1 MITLQLAVRV
11 PSFAY
16 KMKGSKR
23 IFTMFQRNH
32 LREIINFI
40 IQLHFLKKMKFQ
52 TTIFS
57 LVSSTSIRENRSLD
71 VEDPTQ
77 ARRHSQME
85 AWMEHY
91 NPSFDKRDLYYGCHC
106 FTTSDRPMSDMGKG
120 RPVDEIDSVCLKYK
134 QCLKCARNEFSDS
147 CMNEFVFYGV
157 AMNGNQPQCT
167 DEAGTCG
174 RKLCECDKEFAK
186 TVVDEVKNNFS
197 IKFKKLIFLQK
208 II

>member
-1 MITLQLAVRV
+1 
-11 PSFAY
+11 
-16 KMKGSKR
+16 
-23 IFTMFQRNH
+23 
-32 LREIINFI
+32 
-40 IQLHFLKKMKFQ
+40 MKFQ

-91 NPSFDKRDLYYGCHC
+91 NPSFDKRDLYY
-106 FTTSDRPMSDMGKG
+106 MGKG
-120 RPVDEIDSVCLKYK
+120 RPVDEIDSVCQKYK

-174 RKLCECDKEFAK
+174 RKLCECDKEFAR

-197 IKFKKLIFLQK
+197 IKF
-208 II
+208 

>member
-1 MITLQLAVRV
+1 
-11 PSFAY
+11 
-16 KMKGSKR
+16 
-23 IFTMFQRNH
+23 
-32 LREIINFI
+32 
-40 IQLHFLKKMKFQ
+40 MKFQ

-57 LVSSTSIRENRSLD
+57 LVSSTS
-71 VEDPTQ
+71 
-77 ARRHSQME
+77 ME

-91 NPSFDKRDLYYGCHC
+91 NPSFDKRDLYY
-106 FTTSDRPMSDMGKG
+106 MGKG

-174 RKLCECDKEFAK
+174 RKLCDCDKEFAK
-186 TVVDEVKNNFS
+186 TVVDEMPVHNFGYHYFNTDFDRESVCREGDGTGTSDMQCCGTASSFSVLYNANAQQCCADGQVKDFGE
-197 IKFKKLIFLQK
+197 IC
-208 II
+208 